1 MLNQLQIKRYSHRL
15 QVEFKT
21 LSKICKKLYY
31 KYAPS
36 RLTHRHNASL
46 VKVPDYEIIALLVWQ
61 AEEGISSQRRFARCW
76 GLCGLSRSRFN
87 RRARALLGI
96 TTQIVNDLNSRVD
109 LSDQYMIIDSLPM
122 PLCQP
127 IRNRRAKVFEGTANI
142 GYNSTKKFYY
152 YGFKGHLSQD
162 GYVLGYVIT
171 KASIHDAKEAEELIF
186 STRSEGHFILGDE
199 GYIGKRLHDALK
211 IDGYILW
218 TPYRK
223 NMKGAKQ
230 HNKRELMAIRRTIE
244 SVFSVLKYYGIEN
257 ILARSIDGFQQTVEI
272 IVLTYNISY
281 ILQRYGFSF
290 FN

>member
-1 MLNQLQIKRYSHRL
+1 M
-15 QVEFKT
+15 
-21 LSKICKKLYY
+21 SKICKKLYY

-36 RLTHRHNASL
+36 RLTHRRNASL

-96 TTQIVNDLNSRVD
+96 TAQIVNDLKSRVD

-152 YGFKGHLSQD
+152 YGFKGHFAVSKD

-171 KASIHDAKEAEELIF
+171 KASIHDAKEAEELIL
-186 STRSEGHFILGDE
+186 STRHFILGDE

-218 TPYRK
+218 TP
-223 NMKGAKQ
+223 
-230 HNKRELMAIRRTIE
+230 
-244 SVFSVLKYYGIEN
+244 
-257 ILARSIDGFQQTVEI
+257 
-272 IVLTYNISY
+272 
-281 ILQRYGFSF
+281 
-290 FN
+290 

>member
-1 MLNQLQIKRYSHRL
+1 MLNQLQIKRYCHRL
-15 QVEFKT
+15 QVEFRT

-36 RLTHRHNASL
+36 RLTDRRNASL

-87 RRARALLGI
+87 RRARALLGL
-96 TTQIVNDLNSRVD
+96 TAQIVNDLKSRVN

-122 PLCQP
+122 PLCQL

-218 TPYRK
+218 APYRK

-230 HNKRELMAIRRTIE
+230 HNKRELMAIRRTID

-257 ILARSIDGFQQTVEI
+257 ILARSVDGFQQTVEI

>member
-15 QVEFKT
+15 QVEFRT

-36 RLTHRHNASL
+36 RLTHRRNASL

-96 TTQIVNDLNSRVD
+96 TAQIVNDLNSRVD

-152 YGFKGHLSQD
+152 YGFKGHFAVSQD
-162 GYVLGYVIT
+162 GYVLGYV
-171 KASIHDAKEAEELIF
+171 
-186 STRSEGHFILGDE
+186 
-199 GYIGKRLHDALK
+199 
-211 IDGYILW
+211 
-218 TPYRK
+218 
-223 NMKGAKQ
+223 
-230 HNKRELMAIRRTIE
+230 
-244 SVFSVLKYYGIEN
+244 
-257 ILARSIDGFQQTVEI
+257 
-272 IVLTYNISY
+272 
-281 ILQRYGFSF
+281 
-290 FN
+290 

>member
-1 MLNQLQIKRYSHRL
+1 MLNQLQIKRYSYRL
-15 QVEFKT
+15 QVEFRT

-36 RLTHRHNASL
+36 RLTHRRNASL

-96 TTQIVNDLNSRVD
+96 TAQIVNDLKSRVD
-109 LSDQYMIIDSLPM
+109 LFDQYMIIDSLPM

-152 YGFKGHLSQD
+152 YGFKGHVSQD

-171 KASIHDAKEAEELIF
+171 KINISWYYFTKSGKMVKGKTVKSGAYTYTLNKSGYLTSEKYTAASENQATTKN
-186 STRSEGHFILGDE
+186 SLG
-199 GYIGKRLHDALK
+199 ALK
-211 IDGYILW
+211 K
-218 TPYRK
+218 T
-223 NMKGAKQ
+223 
-230 HNKRELMAIRRTIE
+230 NK
-244 SVFSVLKYYGIEN
+244 K
-257 ILARSIDGFQQTVEI
+257 
-272 IVLTYNISY
+272 
-281 ILQRYGFSF
+281 
-290 FN
+290 

>member
-1 MLNQLQIKRYSHRL
+1 M
-15 QVEFKT
+15 QVEFRT

-36 RLTHRHNASL
+36 RLTHRRNASL

-61 AEEGISSQRRFARCW
+61 SEEGISSQRRFARCW

-96 TTQIVNDLNSRVD
+96 TAQIVNDLKSRVD

-152 YGFKGHLSQD
+152 YGFKGHFAVSQD
-162 GYVLGYVIT
+162 GYVLGYVIHQGINPRC
-171 KASIHDAKEAEELIF
+171 K
-186 STRSEGHFILGDE
+186 RSRRADSQYPSL
-199 GYIGKRLHDALK
+199 RAL
-211 IDGYILW
+211 YL
-218 TPYRK
+218 
-223 NMKGAKQ
+223 
-230 HNKRELMAIRRTIE
+230 RR
-244 SVFSVLKYYGIEN
+244 
-257 ILARSIDGFQQTVEI
+257 
-272 IVLTYNISY
+272 
-281 ILQRYGFSF
+281 
-290 FN
+290 

>member
-1 MLNQLQIKRYSHRL
+1 MLNQLQIKRYSYRL
-15 QVEFKT
+15 QVEFRT

-36 RLTHRHNASL
+36 RLTHRRNASL

-96 TTQIVNDLNSRVD
+96 TAQIINDLNSRVD

-152 YGFKGHLSQD
+152 YGFKGHVSQD

-171 KASIHDAKEAEELIF
+171 KASIHDAKEAEELIL
-186 STRSEGHFILGDE
+186 STRTEGHFILGDE

-211 IDGYILW
+211 IDGYIQW

-244 SVFSVLKYYGIEN
+244 SVFSVLKYYEIEN
-257 ILARSIDGFQQTVEI
+257 ILARSVDGFQQTVEI

-281 ILQRYGFSF
+281 ILHRYGFSF

>member
-1 MLNQLQIKRYSHRL
+1 MLNQLQIKRYCHRL
-15 QVEFKT
+15 QVEFRT

-36 RLTHRHNASL
+36 RLTDRRNASL

-87 RRARALLGI
+87 RRARALLGL
-96 TTQIVNDLNSRVD
+96 TAQIVNDLKSRVN

-127 IRNRRAKVFEGTANI
+127 IINLRAKVFEGTTNI

-218 TPYRK
+218 APYRK

-230 HNKRELMAIRRTIE
+230 HNKRELMAIRRTID

-257 ILARSIDGFQQTVEI
+257 ILARSVDGFQQTVEI

>member
-1 MLNQLQIKRYSHRL
+1 
-15 QVEFKT
+15 

-36 RLTHRHNASL
+36 RLTHRRNPSL
-46 VKVPDYEIIALLVWQ
+46 VKVPDYKIIALLVWQ

-96 TTQIVNDLNSRVD
+96 TAQIVNDLKSRVD
-109 LSDQYMIIDSLPM
+109 LSDQYMIIDSLSM

-152 YGFKGHLSQD
+152 YGFKGHVPQD
-162 GYVLGYVIT
+162 GYVLGYVIA
-171 KASIHDAKEAEELIF
+171 KASIHDAQEAKELIL
-186 STRSEGHFILGDE
+186 SPRPEGHFILGDE

-257 ILARSIDGFQQTVEI
+257 ILARSVDGFQQTVEI

-281 ILQRYGFSF
+281 ILERYGFSF
-290 FN
+290 FK

>member
-1 MLNQLQIKRYSHRL
+1 MLNQLQIKRYCHRL
-15 QVEFKT
+15 QVEFRT

-36 RLTHRHNASL
+36 RLTDRRNASL

-218 TPYRK
+218 APYRK

-230 HNKRELMAIRRTIE
+230 HNKRELMAIRRTID

-257 ILARSIDGFQQTVEI
+257 ILARSVDGFQQTVEI

>member
-15 QVEFKT
+15 QVEFRT

-36 RLTHRHNASL
+36 RLTHRRNASL

-76 GLCGLSRSRFN
+76 GLCGLSRSRFK

-96 TTQIVNDLNSRVD
+96 TAQIVNDLKSRVD
-109 LSDQYMIIDSLPM
+109 LFDQYMIIDSLPM

-152 YGFKGHLSQD
+152 YGFKDHFAVSQD

-171 KASIHDAKEAEELIF
+171 KASIHDAKEAEELIL
-186 STRSEGHFILGDE
+186 STRPEGHFILGDE

-211 IDGYILW
+211 IDGYIL
-218 TPYRK
+218 
-223 NMKGAKQ
+223 
-230 HNKRELMAIRRTIE
+230 
-244 SVFSVLKYYGIEN
+244 
-257 ILARSIDGFQQTVEI
+257 
-272 IVLTYNISY
+272 
-281 ILQRYGFSF
+281 
-290 FN
+290 